1 MAKRLTKTE
10 INKRAGV
17 ILSLTKEKKE
27 IEEKIKSLKTDLQ
40 EYMTD
45 SNIEELDTEQFSIS
59 FKQFVQNRLDTTRLK
74 EERPKIYSSYLK
86 ETSSSRFDVK
96 EK

>member
-1 MAKRLTKTE
+1 MSKRLTKKE
-10 INKRAGV
+10 AEKKAGL

-40 EYMTD
+40 DFMTD
-45 SNIEELDTEQFSIS
+45 SEIEELDTEKFLIS
-59 FKQFVQNRLDTTRLK
+59 YTRFVQNRLDTTRLR

>member
-1 MAKRLTKTE
+1 MAKRLTKKDAE
-10 INKRAGV
+10 KKAGL

-27 IEEKIKSLKTDLQ
+27 IEERIKSLKTDLQ
-40 EYMTD
+40 DFMTD
-45 SNIEELDTEQFSIS
+45 SEIEELDTEKFLIS
-59 FKQFVQNRLDTTRLK
+59 YTRFVQNRLDAKRLK